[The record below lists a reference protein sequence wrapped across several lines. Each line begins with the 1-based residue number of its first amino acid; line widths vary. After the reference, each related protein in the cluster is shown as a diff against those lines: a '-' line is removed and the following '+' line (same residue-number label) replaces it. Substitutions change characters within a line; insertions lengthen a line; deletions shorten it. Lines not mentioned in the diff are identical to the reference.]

1 MLAQAKEN
9 LRTALIKNVLLQEAS
24 AEDLPFKDESF
35 DVVISNGVFN
45 LIPDKAR
52 ALAEVFRV
60 LKPLGR
66 LMIADQ
72 ILIGQSPKDMKT
84 RVDSWFR

>member
-1 MLAQAKEN
+1 M
-9 LRTALIKNVLLQEAS
+9 IKNVLLQEAS